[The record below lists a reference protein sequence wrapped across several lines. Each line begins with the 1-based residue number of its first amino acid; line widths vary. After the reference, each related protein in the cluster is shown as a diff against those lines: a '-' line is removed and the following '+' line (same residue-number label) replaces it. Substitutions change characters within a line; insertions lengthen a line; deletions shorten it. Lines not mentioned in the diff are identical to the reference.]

1 MKFVDNDYSFNGK
14 TQATKER
21 WKIGSLPSLPSM
33 SLLTVDYTHTPQ
45 EDKEYWAKRELS
57 EDCLIKS
64 TLHIGTREIQLTI
77 GQKQQASNEIVN
89 QKSQTN

>member
-1 MKFVDNDYSFNGK
+1 MKFVDNDYSFNAK
-14 TQATKER
+14 SQATKER

-33 SLLTVDYTHTPQ
+33 SLLTIDYAHTPQ
-45 EDKEYWAKRELS
+45 EDKAYWAKRELS
-57 EDCLIKS
+57 KDCLIKS

-89 QKSQTN
+89 QKS